1 MFVSMP
7 QFHFCSTFLFIFL
20 YNIIYQF
27 HPYGLNVYLSFFLYI
42 YKKTLFLFQAL
53 PLSGESIQQTKSWQQ
68 NQIKKK
74 MFE

>member
-27 HPYGLNVYLSFFLYI
+27 HPYGLNVYLSFFYI
-42 YKKTLFLFQAL
+42 YKTTLFLFQAL

-68 NQIKKK
+68 NQIKK